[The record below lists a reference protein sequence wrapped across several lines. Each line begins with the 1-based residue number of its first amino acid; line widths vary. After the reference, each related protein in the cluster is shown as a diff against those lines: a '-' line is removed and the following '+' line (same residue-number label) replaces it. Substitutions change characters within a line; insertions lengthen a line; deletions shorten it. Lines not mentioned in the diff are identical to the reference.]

1 MNWGW
6 EELVSLFLLPDLK
19 KNILLY
25 FSWQPKLRATI
36 WESSYLK
43 GYQWASRLGQHL
55 RDNGVLLPACMRGAC
70 VLSHLSSGWLFATLW
85 TLACQAP
92 LSVGFSR
99 QEYWGGLPCPPQG
112 DLPDP
117 RITLSSFL
125 TPALPIKTGCLP
137 LVPSGKTTASLCR
150 LRKAGCI
157 HLFPTSSSRSM
168 K

>member
-1 MNWGW
+1 MSAG
-6 EELVSLFLLPDLK
+6 LVSPEASLICLQMVS
-19 KNILLY
+19 
-25 FSWQPKLRATI
+25 FSL
-36 WESSYLK
+36 
-43 GYQWASRLGQHL
+43 SRHFGPS
-55 RDNGVLLPACMRGAC
+55 VCIC
-70 VLSHLSSGWLFATLW
+70 VLISYSLKDTHQIGLGPPVTSFYLRKVNEWKSLSCVWLLVTPC
-85 TLACQAP
+85 TVPRQAP

-117 RITLSSFL
+117 RIGLSSFL
-125 TPALPIKTGCLP
+125 TPALQTDSLP
-137 LVPSGKTTASLCR
+137 LVPSGKTTASLFR